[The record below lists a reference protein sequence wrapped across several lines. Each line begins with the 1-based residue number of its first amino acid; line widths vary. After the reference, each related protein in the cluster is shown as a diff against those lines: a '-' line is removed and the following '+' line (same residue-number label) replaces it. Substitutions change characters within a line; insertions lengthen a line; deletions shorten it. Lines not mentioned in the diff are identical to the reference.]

1 MRELLVTALLGSWLR
16 PHPSA
21 STLLLSFPTVIQ
33 PFPPLLPLPSV
44 MATPHVIASS
54 STHTSQP
61 ATTTGVVGNHFRV
74 GKKIGEGSF
83 GVVFEGA
90 YRSSPL
96 HHLTYRSPSGSN
108 LLTNHPVAIKFVCYS
123 RPQRKYPLNSERQSG
138 TAQVGRTATTRRV
151 PVISHLEW
159 HPYVPPLPLG
169 RLSSIASLNATF
181 FCYFSSGLQLAF
193 PRCITSAKRDCITS
207 SQSISWVPISKTY
220 STCAVENFR
229 SRPFAW
235 RRNKW

>member
-1 MRELLVTALLGSWLR
+1 MRESLVTALLGSSLR

-33 PFPPLLPLPSV
+33 PFPPPLPPPSV

-90 YRSSPL
+90 YRSLLPPQITLLIVHPQVQIFSP
-96 HHLTYRSPSGSN
+96 TIPS
-108 LLTNHPVAIKFVCYS
+108 
-123 RPQRKYPLNSERQSG
+123 
-138 TAQVGRTATTRRV
+138 
-151 PVISHLEW
+151 
-159 HPYVPPLPLG
+159 
-169 RLSSIASLNATF
+169 LSSLYVTLVLSVNPL
-181 FCYFSSGLQLAF
+181 
-193 PRCITSAKRDCITS
+193 
-207 SQSISWVPISKTY
+207 
-220 STCAVENFR
+220 
-229 SRPFAW
+229 
-235 RRNKW
+235 